1 MADKQ
6 LALISE
12 QPAAIGTTDRR
23 GYIGSSDIAAIIG
36 LSPFKTAYEVWEEKT
51 TDTWEESDSPILR
64 RGRRA
69 EPFLLE
75 TLKSEFDVWVLEAN
89 RRTQHERYN
98 FLRAESDFLYVIN
111 GEAIPP
117 SAQVGAEP
125 SYLYPMGY
133 DVGENNVGHG
143 EIKSVGF
150 NRGEWGEANSQDVPA
165 YYLAQ
170 SMFAMQINKLPEATI
185 WGCFGFDDI
194 RPYRF
199 DFDAEAGQALEDA
212 AVNFWNNHILPKVPP
227 ATKTAEDCRKVLA
240 RFQGFTWE
248 ATKEAMDSALEL
260 KNVKRSISLL
270 KAEEE
275 AKTKAFLDHLI
286 LAAEVYG
293 IIPSETKN
301 ITVLAPGGAKFAT
314 WNEQHRKAYEVKETD
329 FRVLRFAGGK
339 KGEE

>member
-1 MADKQ
+1 M
-6 LALISE
+6 
-12 QPAAIGTTDRR
+12 DRR

-51 TDTWEESDSPILR
+51 ADTWEESDNPILR

-75 TLKSEFDVWVLEAN
+75 TLKGEFDVWVIDAN
-89 RRTQHERYN
+89 QRVEHPEFS
-98 FLRAESDFLYVIN
+98 FLRAESDFRYVID
-111 GEAIPP
+111 GEGVPDGTLPELPAWGGTQNI
-117 SAQVGAEP
+117 
-125 SYLYPMGY
+125 
-133 DVGENNVGHG
+133 GHG

-150 NRGEWGEANSQDVPA
+150 NRGEWGESGSQDVPP

-170 SMFAMQINKLPEATI
+170 AMFAMQINKLPEATI

-199 DFDAEAGQALEDA
+199 DFDPEAGKALEDA
-212 AVNFWNNHILPKVPP
+212 AVNFWKNHIVPKVPP
-227 ATKTAEDCRKVLA
+227 ATKTAEDCKKVLA

-248 ATKEAMDSALEL
+248 ATAEALQAAQEL
-260 KNVKRSISLL
+260 KNVKRSIKLL
-270 KAEEE
+270 VAEEE
-275 AKTKAFLDHLI
+275 SKTKAFLDHLI

-293 IIPSETKN
+293 IAPSESKN
-301 ITVLAPGGAKFAT
+301 VTILAPGGAKFAT
-314 WNEQHRKAYEVKETD
+314 WNEQHRASYTVKETD
-329 FRVLRFAGGK
+329 FHVLRFAGAGK